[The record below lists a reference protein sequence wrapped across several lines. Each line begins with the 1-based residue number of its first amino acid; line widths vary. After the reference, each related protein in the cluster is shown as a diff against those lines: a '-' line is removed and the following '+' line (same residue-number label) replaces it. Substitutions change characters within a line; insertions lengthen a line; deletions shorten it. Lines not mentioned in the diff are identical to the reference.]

1 MGFTPAQVDEMSM
14 WEFDAALQGYIE
26 ANSTED
32 TDNQLTDEEEKQL
45 REEILAIS

>member
-1 MGFTPAQVDEMSM
+1 MGFTPVQVDEMSM

-26 ANSTED
+26 ANSIED
-32 TDNQLTDEEEKQL
+32 TDSQLTDEEEKQL

>member
-32 TDNQLTDEEEKQL
+32 QLTDEEEKQL